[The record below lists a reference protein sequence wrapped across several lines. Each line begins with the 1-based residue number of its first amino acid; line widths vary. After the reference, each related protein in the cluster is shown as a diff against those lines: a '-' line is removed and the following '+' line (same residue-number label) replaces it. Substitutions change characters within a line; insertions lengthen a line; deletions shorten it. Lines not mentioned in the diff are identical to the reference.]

1 MQLVRLA
8 IVVIAT
14 LVVTGSYL
22 QEMRRLS
29 VIKRLPG
36 DKARAY
42 YEATRQR
49 DERLLTVVTV
59 ALAVM
64 ATAAAVYVLLARR

>member
-1 MQLVRLA
+1 MQLLRLL
-8 IVVIAT
+8 IVVAAT

-22 QEMRRLS
+22 NELRRLS

-42 YEATRQR
+42 YEATRER
-49 DERLLTVVTV
+49 DERLLTAITAVL
-59 ALAVM
+59 ALM
-64 ATAAAVYVLLARR
+64 ALGAAAYVLLGPK